1 MRMKLAFGLLFAVAA
16 LLVSVMPATAKGTGG
31 TPSLD
36 PAQMTNVPY
45 LAWNG
50 EEVNLVKCYDSD
62 VLTSQNITSESAFFA
77 RFTAEFNVLDWT
89 GDPNFKPTIEQNT
102 MHVFTMRD
110 VTCVSGDVVSLHPG
124 LAQIEMDVADSL
136 GTVVFPKHVFFVA
149 WMNLMAPTISEMSNA
164 NLSALSANQDSGLF
178 GQPAALFG
186 GTWPFPAG
194 TMLGDPAGGTPA
206 TFMPIADTSGVNHLL
221 DGLVSAT
228 VKGQFPNGT
237 GGMWTMP
244 DDWAALATKYATD
257 QTGPNPAAWDIHGL
271 AAYNPAGPFD
281 PLRIETLLSDTH
293 LTAADAPMPAA
304 RIDFKIAAGG
314 VGGFDAASKDHIYIK
329 DAAKAP
335 STDANAYEPFY
346 QQFIPATDARFSSG
360 IDGPAAGNNFQGFL
374 VDGLY
379 NNWALLNQTVNDPLR
394 GGKGNVCKN
403 ELGVVRPSP
412 TTPDAVSVYTD
423 EHGQAIVAYDPD
435 RGFYFTANNNGLCDL
450 GQNVPANATA
460 ATPSTPVFLG
470 SSTIQ
475 ATALYPYKPVQ
486 PLTGF
491 ASNTLVKNVYGDPA
505 KFLRC
510 VPKDDKYHAFCVEV
524 IRDIYGNPV
533 AGAKVQFTI
542 EPGGKLIP
550 ASLKFGG
557 FDTTLQDYWGNATD
571 TTVYALTNKLGQ
583 AGVELISTLGGQ
595 VDVLAENIGTRNG
608 GSGIIRDA
616 CVNFSGS
623 AITATYDGCAGG
635 TGTPVTPP
643 VVVTP
648 VSPVVVA
655 PVVTAPVV
663 TAPVVVTPAT
673 PVSVGGVQ
681 TPSVVKAHLVSAK
694 LVATKLGRYL
704 QVKVTGPN
712 KTATIKITLLGKQ
725 GKVLRTVTKTVP
737 ANKLVRV
744 TGLTISKAVVA
755 ARIAVVS

>member
-1 MRMKLAFGLLFAVAA
+1 
-16 LLVSVMPATAKGTGG
+16 
-31 TPSLD
+31 
-36 PAQMTNVPY
+36 
-45 LAWNG
+45 
-50 EEVNLVKCYDSD
+50 
-62 VLTSQNITSESAFFA
+62 
-77 RFTAEFNVLDWT
+77 
-89 GDPNFKPTIEQNT
+89 
-102 MHVFTMRD
+102 
-110 VTCVSGDVVSLHPG
+110 
-124 LAQIEMDVADSL
+124 VAD
-136 GTVVFPKHVFFVA
+136 T
-149 WMNLMAPTISEMSNA
+149 
-164 NLSALSANQDSGLF
+164 
-178 GQPAALFG
+178 
-186 GTWPFPAG
+186 
-194 TMLGDPAGGTPA
+194 
-206 TFMPIADTSGVNHLL
+206 
-221 DGLVSAT
+221 
-228 VKGQFPNGT
+228 
-237 GGMWTMP
+237 
-244 DDWAALATKYATD
+244 
-257 QTGPNPAAWDIHGL
+257 
-271 AAYNPAGPFD
+271 
-281 PLRIETLLSDTH
+281 
-293 LTAADAPMPAA
+293 
-304 RIDFKIAAGG
+304 
-314 VGGFDAASKDHIYIK
+314 
-329 DAAKAP
+329 
-335 STDANAYEPFY
+335 
-346 QQFIPATDARFSSG
+346 
-360 IDGPAAGNNFQGFL
+360 
-374 VDGLY
+374 
-379 NNWALLNQTVNDPLR
+379 
-394 GGKGNVCKN
+394 
-403 ELGVVRPSP
+403 
-412 TTPDAVSVYTD
+412 VSVYTD

-460 ATPSTPVFLG
+460 ATPSDPVLLG

-486 PLTGF
+486 PLVGF

-510 VPKDDKYHAFCVEV
+510 VPKDDKFHAFCVEV

-533 AGAKVQFTI
+533 EGAKVQFTI
-542 EPGGKLIP
+542 EPGGKLVP

-557 FDTTLQDYWGNATD
+557 FDTTGQHFWDNATN
-571 TTVYALTNKLGQ
+571 TTVYAMTNDLGQ
-583 AGVELISTLGGQ
+583 AGVEVISTLGGQ
-595 VDVLAENIGTRNG
+595 VDLLAENIDTRNG

-616 CVNFSGS
+616 CINYSGP
-623 AITATYDGCAGG
+623 AVTATYNGCAGG

-643 VVVTP
+643 APVVTP

-725 GKVLRTVTKTVP
+725 GKVLKTVTKTVP